1 MLLLLVILLLMMMIG
16 QNLEDEEENQE
27 NPENQENHQIKRGN
41 KEKLKEEDNNIFR
54 KYQFLFYK
62 CKFYKDII

>member
-1 MLLLLVILLLMMMIG
+1 VIEPIHPLFLLLIA
-16 QNLEDEEENQE
+16 EDEEENQE
-27 NPENQENHQIKRGN
+27 NQENQENHQIKRGN
-41 KEKLKEEDNNIFR
+41 KEKLKEEDINIFR

>member
-1 MLLLLVILLLMMMIG
+1 VIEPINPLFLLLIS
-16 QNLEDEEENQE
+16 EDEEE

-41 KEKLKEEDNNIFR
+41 KEKLKEEDINIFR

>member
-1 MLLLLVILLLMMMIG
+1 
-16 QNLEDEEENQE
+16 LEDEEENQE

-41 KEKLKEEDNNIFR
+41 KEKLKEEDINIFR

>member
-1 MLLLLVILLLMMMIG
+1 V
-16 QNLEDEEENQE
+16 EAEVVKHEEQLQIKEENQKGLKNQE
-27 NPENQENHQIKRGN
+27 NP
-41 KEKLKEEDNNIFR
+41 EKLKEEDINIFR